1 MISIE
6 IPVFFQGHVTVEV
19 PDAVPEALRASMAR
33 KLAVAQVLATTDNPD
48 NGECLLK
55 IQEEL
60 CEAFPQL
67 HEDVVGMAMDS
78 CRFSVGGIWSDEPLS
93 NS

>member
-1 MISIE
+1 MTSIE
-6 IPVFFQGHVTVEV
+6 IPVFFKGHVTIEV
-19 PDAVPEALRASMAR
+19 PDTVPEVLRAPMAR

-48 NGECLLK
+48 NGECLLSV
-55 IQEEL
+55 QEEL

-67 HEDVVGMAMDS
+67 DEAVVGMAMDS